1 MCSVFKSLAKLYCRD
16 TKADTVKKIIKHN
29 NVFVCVCV
37 CVCVFVTYRGLTL
50 SEVQMFIPPNARSKY
65 LQRKKQYP
73 INVK

>member
-1 MCSVFKSLAKLYCRD
+1 
-16 TKADTVKKIIKHN
+16 
-29 NVFVCVCV
+29 VFVCVCV